1 MQWSVR
7 VQWHTLKGTKA
18 HGPAPPI
25 SAWGPRVVPDRPER
39 PRAAPA
45 LHWVST
51 EHVQAANGGSNMR
64 WESGRAGAGL
74 HSPAQC
80 WVWTLA
86 VRRCGQRR
94 RCFCWRRCP
103 LARIRRKSPSCFA
116 SITPM
121 SMSGE
126 RPRHGRARRIRADGT
141 ISGPAVGHRDKA
153 QPPAPAA
160 LARRAPLFRRS
171 PAHRR
176 TVSQLSIAL
185 ATRTTSTL
193 PWSSLITRMT
203 C

>member
-1 MQWSVR
+1 M
-7 VQWHTLKGTKA
+7 QWHTLKGTKA

-25 SAWGPRVVPDRPER
+25 TAWGPRVVPDRPER

-45 LHWVST
+45 LHGVST

-94 RCFCWRRCP
+94 RCFCWRRYP

-116 SITPM
+116 SMTPM
-121 SMSGE
+121 SMS
-126 RPRHGRARRIRADGT
+126 
-141 ISGPAVGHRDKA
+141 
-153 QPPAPAA
+153 
-160 LARRAPLFRRS
+160 
-171 PAHRR
+171 AHRR
-176 TVSQLSIAL
+176 TVGQLSIAL
-185 ATRTTSTL
+185 ATRTTSML
-193 PWSSLITRMT
+193 PRSSLITRMT